1 MGDPFSKTSAY
12 YSKRIELILN
22 FLSSKQGIAAD
33 LLLALHQPENLSKAS
48 SSLDWIDLPGKSFM
62 RHMAIKAPA
71 ARSDPTPRLKQC
83 KTSGLAMVGDA
94 APGIERIG
102 DLGRLCQNGSGG
114 SPDQVR
120 AWQWSGRMSYQAWA
134 GQVQGNCLENI
145 PTGYIVCI
153 YLYIYTGDLL

>member
-1 MGDPFSKTSAY
+1 MLIYFE
-12 YSKRIELILN
+12 RNELILN

-33 LLLALHQPENLSKAS
+33 LLLALHQPENRSKAS
-48 SSLDWIDLPGKSFM
+48 SSLDWIDLPGKSLM

-102 DLGRLCQNGSGG
+102 DLGRSCQNGSGG

-134 GQVQGNCLENI
+134 GQVQGNCLEDD
-145 PTGYIVCI
+145 PTWYMAIV
-153 YLYIYTGDLL
+153 